1 MFLPVYLASGRLFE
15 IFCSYWLHQQRVT
28 VTINGLVKLSA
39 FNKCPYLSM
48 QISSLLLKVEMV
60 AADTTSSVTYSS
72 DQLYWSTSFLVY
84 LHICLLE
91 LGTIILD
98 TVCLSESAGR
108 KTPRDEAV
116 IAKLQALRPS
126 LDRHKIF
133 DDLLAIK
140 HNDTASTVM
149 LLLFLYFL
157 ALYTFNVLVTV
168 LWLYSVCIA

>member
-1 MFLPVYLASGRLFE
+1 M
-15 IFCSYWLHQQRVT
+15 
-28 VTINGLVKLSA
+28 
-39 FNKCPYLSM
+39 
-48 QISSLLLKVEMV
+48 
-60 AADTTSSVTYSS
+60 
-72 DQLYWSTSFLVY
+72 
-84 LHICLLE
+84 LE

-108 KTPRDEAV
+108 KTPRDEAI

-126 LDRHKIF
+126 LDRRQIF

-149 LLLFLYFL
+149 LLLFLFFL

-168 LWLYSVCIA
+168 LWLYSVCIAEDIFMLSAIRLNVLIINCSLYFGCFGYLVF